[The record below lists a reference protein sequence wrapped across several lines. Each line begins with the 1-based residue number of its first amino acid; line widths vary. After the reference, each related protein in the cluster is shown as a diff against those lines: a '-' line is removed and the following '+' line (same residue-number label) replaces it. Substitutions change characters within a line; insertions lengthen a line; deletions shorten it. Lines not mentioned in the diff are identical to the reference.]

1 MTEFLT
7 YIEVAKVTQFGQEIV
22 LKNDIIIIIKKR
34 TQIFECFENKID
46 EKILISNSKCHAIIT

>member
-22 LKNDIIIIIKKR
+22 LKKDIIIIIKKR
-34 TQIFECFENKID
+34 TQIFECFGNKID
-46 EKILISNSKCHAIIT
+46 KEILISNSKCHAIIT